1 MAGGDFEYS
10 DDCLNFL
17 QIFAIVFI
25 AGTIINRRVLDVN
38 FASLRTCGQY
48 WSMRMRMLKG

>member
-25 AGTIINRRVLDVN
+25 AGTIIDRRVLDVN

-48 WSMRMRMLKG
+48 WSMRMSG